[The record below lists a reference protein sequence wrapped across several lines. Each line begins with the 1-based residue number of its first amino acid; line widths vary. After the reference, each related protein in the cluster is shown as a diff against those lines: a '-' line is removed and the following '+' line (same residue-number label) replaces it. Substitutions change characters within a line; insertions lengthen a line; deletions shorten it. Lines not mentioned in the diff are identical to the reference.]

1 MNSRKYFLIQVLCV
15 LGIILFSCIDLF
27 MYRNKYFEEKKVT
40 LKYQETES
48 KIDYRVYLK
57 KNDFFDTE
65 YLEKKDGKSYIA
77 SLINYIKV
85 DYNYN
90 IKFDHPVSGDY
101 RYYISATIEAN
112 KSNNEKNYWSEDYK
126 ITDEKSMSIKELS
139 EFSIHENVDVD
150 YNKYNSILNS
160 FKKKYSLST
169 ANGVLKIY
177 LNVDSKLK
185 TNINDNVIDAPISS
199 KMMIQVPLSE
209 MTIDA
214 LVEESVPTDIKE
226 VSVVVDATRV
236 EIFRTL
242 GYIYI
247 GAVVICIILLVVVTN
262 AKKNLNRYENELKKI
277 LNTYDGIIVN
287 IKKIPDLTDYNII
300 NVSSFNELL
309 DAHSEVRMPINFFK
323 GEYKSYFILL
333 SEKNAWKYTMSRK
346 KMERM

>member
-1 MNSRKYFLIQVLCV
+1 M
-15 LGIILFSCIDLF
+15 
-27 MYRNKYFEEKKVT
+27 
-40 LKYQETES
+40 
-48 KIDYRVYLK
+48 
-57 KNDFFDTE
+57 
-65 YLEKKDGKSYIA
+65 
-77 SLINYIKV
+77 
-85 DYNYN
+85 
-90 IKFDHPVSGDY
+90 
-101 RYYISATIEAN
+101 
-112 KSNNEKNYWSEDYK
+112 
-126 ITDEKSMSIKELS
+126 
-139 EFSIHENVDVD
+139 
-150 YNKYNSILNS
+150 
-160 FKKKYSLST
+160 
-169 ANGVLKIY
+169 
-177 LNVDSKLK
+177 NVDSKLK

-287 IKKIPDLTDYNII
+287 IKKIPDLTDYSII

-333 SEKNAWKYTMSRK
+333 SEKNAWQYTMSRK

>member
-1 MNSRKYFLIQVLCV
+1 MNSKKYLLIQILCV
-15 LGIILFSCIDLF
+15 FGIVLFSFIDIY
-27 MYRNKYFEEKKVT
+27 MYKNGYFEEKKVT
-40 LKYQETES
+40 LKYQENES

-57 KNDFFDTE
+57 KNDFFETE

-101 RYYISATIEAN
+101 RYYVSATIESN
-112 KSNNEKNYWSEDYK
+112 KSNNEKNYWSKDYK
-126 ITDEKSMSIKELS
+126 ITDEKSMSIRDLS

-160 FKKKYSLST
+160 FKKQLGLST
-169 ANGVLKIY
+169 ANGLLKIY
-177 LNVDSKLK
+177 LNVKSNLK
-185 TNINDNVIDAPISS
+185 SNIDDNLVEVPIES

-214 LVEESVPTDIKE
+214 LVEESVPSDVKE
-226 VSVVVDATRV
+226 ASVVLDEARV
-236 EIFRTL
+236 ETFKIL
-242 GYIYI
+242 GGIYI
-247 GAVVICIILLVVVTN
+247 GAVIVCFILLIYITN
-262 AKKNLNRYENELKKI
+262 VKKNINRYESELKKI

-287 IKKIPDLTDYNII
+287 TKKLPDLTGYNVIS
-300 NVSSFNELL
+300 VSSFNELL

-333 SEKNAWKYTMSRK
+333 SEKSAWKYTMSRR